1 MTEQAS
7 ITMLLGFFGCLTLYC
22 ILRFVFKKTLSQ
34 RDNKSQIMISA
45 ASTYLLSLLA
55 VMILL
60 GPNPHL
66 PVLMIF
72 LLVPVLFFSICDY
85 YIRN

>member
-85 YIRN
+85 YIKN